1 MLLVYPSCSCMRLV
15 HDAVVRRTADNES
28 CVFNEE
34 GEPRAKIE
42 QAQTELKDAND
53 KLQTDYDTVV
63 AVIRRNI

>member
-1 MLLVYPSCSCMRLV
+1 MMLLF
-15 HDAVVRRTADNES
+15 VVQLNGTDNDS